1 MENETWHCACKEP
14 KRGWLNCDCQRE
26 GEGKLDDAAGLIAS
40 CGGTVGSASKRMFP
54 PRQSVPLPVSGA
66 KDLSVSFS
74 FPSSPSSLS
83 PFPFFLPPPFSL
95 LPTSLH
101 TSFLPPPFLPC
112 HPSYPPSF
120 IPILENVL
128 LKQFL
133 SHATPPLPSLFPSP
147 LLFFPPLL
155 SSHLSPSFLF
165 FFSLSLLSSLPPL
178 SSPIGSSAPERTRS

>member
-1 MENETWHCACKEP
+1 MSAKENVENETWHCACKEP
-14 KRGWLNCDCQRE
+14 KRGWLDCDCQRE
-26 GEGKLDDAAGLIAS
+26 GEEELDDAAVLIAS

-54 PRQSVPLPVSGA
+54 PRARQSVPLPVSGA
-66 KDLSVSFS
+66 KDLSVSVS

-83 PFPFFLPPPFSL
+83 PFPLFLPPPFSF

-133 SHATPPLPSLFPSP
+133 SHPPLPSLIFFPHLSFFFPSP
-147 LLFFPPLL
+147 PL
-155 SSHLSPSFLF
+155 
-165 FFSLSLLSSLPPL
+165 
-178 SSPIGSSAPERTRS
+178 